1 MEILILGNGFD
12 LAHGLETTYTDFLRF
27 VESFTNLINNPTILN
42 SGGLSNTEK
51 PIYKYLDNL
60 IFNKT
65 KLCSELKQ
73 LLIDNIWIEYF
84 SSRKSYINE
93 NWIDFE
99 SEISKVIRSL
109 DSDMIE
115 SNGNR
120 REITDEMYHLS
131 NEFLREKYGKYTLEY
146 QTASICLNGTSKSIT
161 FKEIRDRLQSDL
173 YNLIRALEIYLSDYI
188 EKKELTRKV
197 KEIESLKPDHILSFN
212 YTATYQNKYDGI
224 YINKDKYDY
233 IHGKTDV
240 NHTLETNNMVL
251 GIDEYLDNTRKAN
264 EIEFIHFKKYYQ
276 RILKET
282 GSKYLD
288 WLSEIEKQNYNYDER
303 ISELKEDKKR
313 TRGMGNDGYLAKSNL
328 EAVQKH
334 PPIHNVYIFGHSLD
348 VTDKDILK
356 AFICCDH
363 VHTTIYY
370 HDDDTH
376 ARQIANLVK
385 VIGPDELI
393 KRTGGPSKT
402 IDFIKQQ

>member
-12 LAHGLETTYTDFLRF
+12 LAHGLETTYVDFLRF
-27 VESFTNLINNPTILN
+27 VESFTNLVNNPVTQNSGELLN
-42 SGGLSNTEK
+42 SDKS
-51 PIYKYLDNL
+51 IYKYLNTL
-60 IFNKT
+60 ISQNR
-65 KLCSELKQ
+65 ELYNELNQ

-84 SSRKSYINE
+84 SSRKTYINE

-109 DSDMIE
+109 DSDMTDK
-115 SNGNR
+115 NGNKL
-120 REITDEMYHLS
+120 EITTEISHLS
-131 NEFLREKYGKYTLEY
+131 NEFLFSKYSKYSLES
-146 QTASICLNGTSKSIT
+146 QSVRMFLNGNSESIT
-161 FKEIRDRLQSDL
+161 FKEIRDRLQFDL
-173 YNLIRALEIYLSDYI
+173 YKLIRALEIYLSDYI
-188 EKKELTRKV
+188 EKKELPFKV
-197 KEIESLKPDHILSFN
+197 KEMENIKPDHVLSFN
-212 YTATYQNKYDGI
+212 YTATYQNNYDDMHI
-224 YINKDKYDY
+224 PKDKYDY
-233 IHGKTDV
+233 IHGKTEI

-251 GIDEYLDNTRKAN
+251 GINEYLDNTRKET

-288 WLSEIEKQNYNYDER
+288 WLSEIEKQNRNHDER
-303 ISELKEDKKR
+303 VRELKESIKR
-313 TRGMGNDGYLAKSNL
+313 MRSTGDNGHLAKSNL
-328 EAVQKH
+328 ENLLKH
-334 PPIHNVYIFGHSLD
+334 SPSHHVYIFGHSLD

-356 AFICCDH
+356 AFICCDY

-370 HDDDTH
+370 HDNDTR